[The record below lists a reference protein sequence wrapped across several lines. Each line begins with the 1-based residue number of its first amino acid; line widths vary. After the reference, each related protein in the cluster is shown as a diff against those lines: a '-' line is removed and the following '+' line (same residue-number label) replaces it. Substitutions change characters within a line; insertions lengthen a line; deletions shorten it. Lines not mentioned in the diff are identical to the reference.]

1 MPEVFHLQK
10 WIKVVL
16 PFLDFLNTHLVDNV
30 KCLYISTVRIFTQLI
45 YVKWLY
51 QKSLYINNYGYFS
64 VLSVLI
70 DTELKWITSLKIVSV
85 DISHKSQFP
94 CVCIPRTNRSH
105 VYSRIFHISGF
116 YTFFEPILRII
127 LLYYLIF
134 SVFLPSLLFI

>member
-16 PFLDFLNTHLVDNV
+16 PFLDFLNSHLVDNV
-30 KCLYISTVRIFTQLI
+30 KCIYISTVRIFTQPI

-51 QKSLYINNYGYFS
+51 QKSLYINNCDYYFS

-70 DTELKWITSLKIVSV
+70 DTESKWITSLKIVSV

-94 CVCIPRTNRSH
+94 CVCIPRTNRSR
-105 VYSRIFHISGF
+105 VYSHIFHISGF
-116 YTFFEPILRII
+116 YTFLSPSFASF
-127 LLYYLIF
+127 YYITSSSQCYF
-134 SVFLPSLLFI
+134 LLFI